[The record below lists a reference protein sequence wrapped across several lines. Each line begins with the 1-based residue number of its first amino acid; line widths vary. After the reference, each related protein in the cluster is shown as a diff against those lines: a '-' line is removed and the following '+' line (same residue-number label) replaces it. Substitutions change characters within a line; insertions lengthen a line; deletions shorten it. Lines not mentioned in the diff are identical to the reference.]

1 MTEINMSSVITSVA
15 STVIAAAI
23 VWIASETHQ
32 HDITLTHH
40 TDVLDRVEKAVGD
53 VGLEI
58 TGEPNGLKYK
68 TKWLH
73 DTMVDYNVKA
83 QKAIA
88 DVSTDLSDVK
98 KEREKTNKAILDK
111 LDRMDSRLTKV
122 DGDHGTPYD
131 ADAPPH

>member
-1 MTEINMSSVITSVA
+1 MSSIVTSVA

-32 HDITLTHH
+32 HDIALQHH
-40 TDVLDRVEKAVGD
+40 TDILDRVEKSVAD

-73 DTMVDYNVKA
+73 DTMVDYNNKA
-83 QKAIA
+83 QSAIA
-88 DVSTDLSDVK
+88 GVSNDLSDVK
-98 KEREKTNKAILDK
+98 KEREITNKKILDK
-111 LDRMDSRLTKV
+111 LDKLDSRLTKV

-131 ADAPPH
+131 VDAPPH

>member
-1 MTEINMSSVITSVA
+1 MTEINMSSIVTSVA

-40 TDVLDRVEKAVGD
+40 TDVLDRVERAVGD

-68 TKWLH
+68 TKWLR
-73 DTMVDYNVKA
+73 DTMVEYNTKA
-83 QKAIA
+83 QMAIA
-88 DVSTDLSDVK
+88 GVSTDLAEVK
-98 KEREKTNKAILDK
+98 KEREKTNKEILDK
-111 LDRMDSRLTKV
+111 LDHLDSRLTRV
-122 DGDHGTPYD
+122 DGDHAAPYD

>member
-1 MTEINMSSVITSVA
+1 MTEISMSSIVTSVA

-32 HDITLTHH
+32 HDITLTRH
-40 TDVLDRVEKAVGD
+40 TDILDRVEKSVGD
-53 VGLEI
+53 VANEI

-73 DTMVDYNVKA
+73 DTMVDYNNKA
-83 QKAIA
+83 QSAIA
-88 DVSTDLSDVK
+88 GVSTDLAEVK
-98 KEREKTNKAILDK
+98 QEREKTNKTILDK
-111 LDRMDSRLTKV
+111 LDKLDLRLTRV
-122 DGDHGTPYD
+122 DGDHGKPYD